1 MDCKTATLVYETGN
15 PLEKIRQ
22 IFPEAWNFLTAQAL
36 AFVALKDD
44 AFDAEIKK
52 SILSEGCANGKTPFQ
67 FRITH
72 RDDTEQLTKDI
83 SELLG
88 DITSRL
94 LLEQHFSQVVGRPL
108 YFSTI
113 CCSSHLTADREL
125 TLDEVLPIQRA
136 AVKLQ

>member
-15 PLEKIRQ
+15 PLENIRKM
-22 IFPEAWNFLTAQAL
+22 FPEAWQFLTDQSA
-36 AFVALKDD
+36 AFVAGKDD

-52 SILSEGCANGKTPFQ
+52 SIGKTPFQ

-125 TLDEVLPIQRA
+125 TLDQVLPIQRA

>member
-1 MDCKTATLVYETGN
+1 MDCKTATLVYQTDNHIEN
-15 PLEKIRQ
+15 IRR
-22 IFPEAWNFLTAQAL
+22 IFPEAWSFLEFQAF
-36 AFVALKDD
+36 AFIKGKADQ
-44 AFDAEIKK
+44 FDAEIKK
-52 SILSEGCANGKTPFQ
+52 MVGQTPFE

-94 LLEQHFSQVVGRPL
+94 LLEQHFSKIVGQPI
-108 YFSTI
+108 YFNTI
-113 CCSSHLTADREL
+113 CCSSHLTSDRPL
-125 TLDEVLPIQRA
+125 TLEEVLPIQKA

>member
-15 PLEKIRQ
+15 PLENIRK
-22 IFPEAWNFLTAQAL
+22 IFPEAWQFLTDQAA
-36 AFVALKDD
+36 AFVAGKDD
-44 AFDAEIKK
+44 AFDAQIKK
-52 SILSEGCANGKTPFQ
+52 SIGKTPFE

>member
-15 PLEKIRQ
+15 PLENIRKM
-22 IFPEAWNFLTAQAL
+22 FPEAWQFLTDQSA
-36 AFVALKDD
+36 AFVAGKDD

-52 SILSEGCANGKTPFQ
+52 SIGKTPFG

-72 RDDTEQLTKDI
+72 RDDTEKLTKDI

>member
-15 PLEKIRQ
+15 PLEKIREM
-22 IFPEAWNFLTAQAL
+22 FPEAWQFLTAQSL
-36 AFVALKDD
+36 AFVAGKDD

-52 SILSEGCANGKTPFQ
+52 SIGKTPFQ

-72 RDDTEQLTKDI
+72 RSDTEQLTKDI

-113 CCSSHLTADREL
+113 CCSSHLRADREL

>member
-15 PLEKIRQ
+15 PLEKIRE
-22 IFPEAWNFLTAQAL
+22 IFPEAWNFLTNQAL
-36 AFVALKDD
+36 AFVAGKEDE
-44 AFDAEIKK
+44 FDSEIKK
-52 SILSEGCANGKTPFQ
+52 SIGKTPFV

-94 LLEQHFSQVVGRPL
+94 LLEQHFSEVVGRPL

>member
-15 PLEKIRQ
+15 PLEKIRE
-22 IFPEAWNFLTAQAL
+22 IFPEAWNFLTHQAL
-36 AFVALKDD
+36 AFVAGKDD
-44 AFDAEIKK
+44 AFDAEIKRL
-52 SILSEGCANGKTPFQ
+52 IGKTPFE

-94 LLEQHFSQVVGRPL
+94 LLEQHFSRVAGRPL

>member
-1 MDCKTATLVYETGN
+1 MDCKTATLVYKTGN
-15 PLEKIRQ
+15 PLDRIRE
-22 IFPEAWNFLTAQAL
+22 IFPEAWSFLSVQAW
-36 AFVALKDD
+36 AFVAGKEDE
-44 AFDAEIKK
+44 FDGEIKK
-52 SILSEGCANGKTPFQ
+52 AIGLTPFQ

-94 LLEQHFSQVVGRPL
+94 LLEQHFSQVVGRTI

-113 CCSSHLTADREL
+113 CCSSHITTDREL

-136 AVKLQ
+136 AVELQ

>member
-15 PLEKIRQ
+15 PLEKIRE
-22 IFPEAWNFLTAQAL
+22 IFPEAWNFLTHQAL
-36 AFVALKDD
+36 AFVAGKDD
-44 AFDAEIKK
+44 AFDAEIKR
-52 SILSEGCANGKTPFQ
+52 SIGKTPFE

-94 LLEQHFSQVVGRPL
+94 LLEQHFSQVAGRPL
-108 YFSTI
+108 YFSTT

>member
-15 PLEKIRQ
+15 PLEKIRE
-22 IFPEAWNFLTAQAL
+22 IFPEAWNFLTHQAL
-36 AFVALKDD
+36 AFVAGKDD
-44 AFDAEIKK
+44 AFDAEIKR
-52 SILSEGCANGKTPFQ
+52 SIDKTPFE

-94 LLEQHFSQVVGRPL
+94 LLEQHFSRVAGRPL

>member
-1 MDCKTATLVYETGN
+1 MDCKTASLVYETGN
-15 PLEKIRQ
+15 PLENIRE
-22 IFPEAWNFLTAQAL
+22 IFPEAWQFLTAQSA
-36 AFVALKDD
+36 AFVAGKDD

-52 SILSEGCANGKTPFQ
+52 SIGKTPFQ

-113 CCSSHLTADREL
+113 FCSSHLMADREL

>member
-1 MDCKTATLVYETGN
+1 MDCKTATLVYKTGN
-15 PLEKIRQ
+15 PLERIRE
-22 IFPEAWNFLTAQAL
+22 IFPEAWSFLSAQAW
-36 AFVALKDD
+36 AFVAGKEDE
-44 AFDAEIKK
+44 FDAEIKK
-52 SILSEGCANGKTPFQ
+52 AILFEGCANGQTPFQ

-94 LLEQHFSQVVGRPL
+94 LLEQHFSQVVGRTI

-113 CCSSHLTADREL
+113 CCSSHITTDREL

-136 AVKLQ
+136 AVELQ

>member
-15 PLEKIRQ
+15 PLEKIRE
-22 IFPEAWNFLTAQAL
+22 IFPEAWNFLTHQAL
-36 AFVALKDD
+36 AFVAGKEDE
-44 AFDAEIKK
+44 FDAQIKR
-52 SILSEGCANGKTPFQ
+52 SIGKTPFV

-72 RDDTEQLTKDI
+72 HDDTEQLTKDI

-94 LLEQHFSQVVGRPL
+94 LLEQHFSRVAGRPL

>member
-15 PLEKIRQ
+15 PLENIRKM
-22 IFPEAWNFLTAQAL
+22 FPEAWQFLTAQSVD
-36 AFVALKDD
+36 FVALKDD

-52 SILSEGCANGKTPFQ
+52 SIGKTPFG